1 MISLER
7 LKAAF
12 AHMKTITAPGNGI
25 HRLAFSDA
33 DWAGRQYLMDLMKA
47 AGLTIR
53 IDAFGNVIGHYAGT
67 DENLPAIMCG
77 SHGDSVPEGGNYD
90 GVFGILT
97 AIETIRSMQE
107 DHFRP
112 DHPIEVV
119 LFMCEESSR
128 FGAATLGSRA
138 MRGELSAKDLDT
150 LKGKDGCSLR
160 QVLLSRGLDP
170 DHIERAVYTR
180 PLKAFLET
188 HIEQGRVLEHEGLTI
203 GAITGIA
210 APTRFKVHLHGSAD
224 HSGATP
230 MTLRHDGLCAAALV
244 ITKLEALAS
253 HAVEPPVVGT
263 VGICDVSP
271 DVMNV
276 IPGEVTLGIDIRSIS
291 ADAKKKVAD
300 ALKAYIE
307 DVCRARGIPYTPE
320 PVSDEAPAVMHP
332 AMVRLVQ
339 KAAEKNGYPAL
350 AMPSGAGHDSM
361 HWASYCP
368 TGMIFIP
375 CKNGISHNPAE
386 YASPED
392 IFAGAKVFSEV
403 IRTLSRKDFQLI

>member
-1 MISLER
+1 MRREKRPRPALAQAPRRQMQLVLVFLVCEQARRRKPQDLVDLPRVFQRVDILE
-7 LKAAF
+7 
-12 AHMKTITAPGNGI
+12 
-25 HRLAFSDA
+25 LALHNVGARSDNA
-33 DWAGRQYLMDLMKA
+33 
-47 AGLTIR
+47 
-53 IDAFGNVIGHYAGT
+53 
-67 DENLPAIMCG
+67 
-77 SHGDSVPEGGNYD
+77 
-90 GVFGILT
+90 
-97 AIETIRSMQE
+97 
-107 DHFRP
+107 
-112 DHPIEVV
+112 
-119 LFMCEESSR
+119 
-128 FGAATLGSRA
+128 
-138 MRGELSAKDLDT
+138 LD
-150 LKGKDGCSLR
+150 R
-160 QVLLSRGLDP
+160 LSRGLDP
-170 DHIERAVYTR
+170 DHLEKAVYTR

-203 GAITGIA
+203 GAVTGIA
-210 APTRFKVHLHGSAD
+210 APSRFKVHLHGSAD

-230 MTLRHDGLCAAALV
+230 MALRHDGLCAAALV
-244 ITKLEALAS
+244 ISKLEALAS
-253 HAVEPPVVGT
+253 HAAEPPVVGT
-263 VGICDVSP
+263 VGICDVTP

-291 ADAKKKVAD
+291 ADAKKQVAD

-307 DVCRARGIPYTPE
+307 DVCRARGIPYTLE
-320 PVSDEAPAVMHP
+320 LVSDETPAVMHP

-403 IRTLSRKDFQLI
+403 IRTLSQKDFQLV

>member
-1 MISLER
+1 M
-7 LKAAF
+7 
-12 AHMKTITAPGNGI
+12 
-25 HRLAFSDA
+25 
-33 DWAGRQYLMDLMKA
+33 
-47 AGLTIR
+47 
-53 IDAFGNVIGHYAGT
+53 
-67 DENLPAIMCG
+67 
-77 SHGDSVPEGGNYD
+77 
-90 GVFGILT
+90 
-97 AIETIRSMQE
+97 
-107 DHFRP
+107 
-112 DHPIEVV
+112 
-119 LFMCEESSR
+119 
-128 FGAATLGSRA
+128 
-138 MRGELSAKDLDT
+138 
-150 LKGKDGCSLR
+150 
-160 QVLLSRGLDP
+160 
-170 DHIERAVYTR
+170 
-180 PLKAFLET
+180 
-188 HIEQGRVLEHEGLTI
+188 LEHEGFTI
-203 GAITGIA
+203 GAVTGIA

-230 MTLRHDGLCAAALV
+230 MALRHDGLCAAALV
-244 ITKLEALAS
+244 ITKMEALAN
-253 HAVEPPVVGT
+253 HAAEPPVVGT

-291 ADAKKKVAD
+291 AAAKKQVAD
-300 ALKAYIE
+300 ALKTYIE
-307 DVCRARGIPYTPE
+307 DMCAARDIPYTLE
-320 PVSDEAPAVMHP
+320 PVSDETPAVMHP

-403 IRTLSRKDFQLI
+403 IRTLSRKDFQLV

>member
-7 LKAAF
+7 LEAAF

-33 DWAGRQYLMDLMKA
+33 DWAGRQYLIDLMKD

-53 IDAFGNVIGHYAGT
+53 IDAFGNVIGHYTGT
-67 DENLPAIMCG
+67 NEDLPAIMCG

-138 MRGELSAKDLDT
+138 MRGELSTKDLDT

-170 DHIERAVYTR
+170 DHLEKAVYTR

-203 GAITGIA
+203 GAVTGIA
-210 APTRFKVHLHGSAD
+210 APSRFKVPAWQCGSQRC
-224 HSGATP
+224 HSDGA
-230 MTLRHDGLCAAALV
+230 
-244 ITKLEALAS
+244 
-253 HAVEPPVVGT
+253 
-263 VGICDVSP
+263 
-271 DVMNV
+271 
-276 IPGEVTLGIDIRSIS
+276 
-291 ADAKKKVAD
+291 
-300 ALKAYIE
+300 
-307 DVCRARGIPYTPE
+307 
-320 PVSDEAPAVMHP
+320 AP
-332 AMVRLVQ
+332 
-339 KAAEKNGYPAL
+339 
-350 AMPSGAGHDSM
+350 
-361 HWASYCP
+361 
-368 TGMIFIP
+368 
-375 CKNGISHNPAE
+375 
-386 YASPED
+386 
-392 IFAGAKVFSEV
+392 
-403 IRTLSRKDFQLI
+403 

>member
-7 LKAAF
+7 LEAAF

-33 DWAGRQYLMDLMKA
+33 DWAGRQYLIDLMKEV
-47 AGLTIR
+47 GLTIR
-53 IDAFGNVIGHYAGT
+53 IDAFGNVIGHYTGT
-67 DENLPAIMCG
+67 DEDLPAIMCG

-90 GVFGILT
+90 GIFGILT

-112 DHPIEVV
+112 DNPIEVV

-170 DHIERAVYTR
+170 DHLEKAVYTR

-203 GAITGIA
+203 GAVTGIA
-210 APTRFKVHLHGSAD
+210 APSRFKVHLHGSAD
-224 HSGATP
+224 
-230 MTLRHDGLCAAALV
+230 LFQFGLQEVSRNAA
-244 ITKLEALAS
+244 
-253 HAVEPPVVGT
+253 P
-263 VGICDVSP
+263 
-271 DVMNV
+271 
-276 IPGEVTLGIDIRSIS
+276 
-291 ADAKKKVAD
+291 
-300 ALKAYIE
+300 
-307 DVCRARGIPYTPE
+307 
-320 PVSDEAPAVMHP
+320 
-332 AMVRLVQ
+332 
-339 KAAEKNGYPAL
+339 
-350 AMPSGAGHDSM
+350 
-361 HWASYCP
+361 
-368 TGMIFIP
+368 
-375 CKNGISHNPAE
+375 
-386 YASPED
+386 
-392 IFAGAKVFSEV
+392 
-403 IRTLSRKDFQLI
+403 